1 MSSLEANSF
10 SSTPVSPS
18 PGQRRRRRDKATAVL
33 SPNQS
38 ITFTAESLTF
48 ECVISMLDELLGK
61 AKKAHAS
68 GMRLKTFLLVLEDQN
83 LDAKER

>member
-1 MSSLEANSF
+1 MN
-10 SSTPVSPS
+10 PS
-18 PGQRRRRRDKATAVL
+18 IDDFEITSGSAGVRRRRREKVTAVL

-38 ITFTAESLTF
+38 VTFAAEKLTF
-48 ECVISMLDELLGK
+48 DGVLLMLEELLGK

-83 LDAKER
+83 LGGRE